1 MNELRCIKTVKEVR
15 NDDNRGVCVVTVV
28 SGGVC
33 GVREITCNV
42 ERGNVWTNRCGLSKK
57 VAIQTIE

>member
-1 MNELRCIKTVKEVR
+1 MWD
-15 NDDNRGVCVVTVV
+15 DDNRGGCVVTVV